1 MLSIIIPTRNRL
13 NRLIVTVNSIIL
25 GCDDSDDFEILIIDN
40 NSDDY
45 TFEALQQNFKLP
57 KIKVFQ
63 ELQIGLVYARHCGL
77 KNSRGN
83 ILAFIDDDIIFGDN
97 WLKQALKLDLEYLEY
112 SLFTGSSFP
121 VYQKY
126 PPNWL
131 QKFWN
136 NDKANKINSCYWLS
150 FIDFGPSIKKIDP
163 NFVWGLNFII
173 RRSALIKYDGFNP
186 DVTSNDRLGFVGDGE
201 SGLTNKMK
209 LAGEQALYLP
219 DLCIHHIASKERLT
233 HEYFI
238 KRAYIQGISD
248 SFTDIRSQQGLQSNK
263 IKLNRFRQILN
274 SLKFILSKK
283 IIHRSKFKFLKE
295 FEEAKLQGYQFH
307 QHLYKNEEEI
317 FDWVNK
323 ENYLD

>member
-1 MLSIIIPTRNRL
+1 MVSIIIPTRNRL
-13 NRLIVTVNSIIL
+13 KSLLLTINSILL
-25 GCDDSDDFEILIIDN
+25 GSVENENFEIIVVDN
-40 NSDDY
+40 GSDEY
-45 TFEALQQNFKLP
+45 SFEELKT
-57 KIKVFQ
+57 KIMHPNVKFILESKV
-63 ELQIGLVYARHCGL
+63 GLVYARNCGF
-77 KNSRGN
+77 KNSQGN
-83 ILAFIDDDIIFGDN
+83 ILAFIDDDIIVGDR
-97 WLKQALKLDLEYLEY
+97 WLVMLLELNTAYLDVN
-112 SLFTGSSFP
+112 LFTGCSFP
-121 VYQKY
+121 IYQIY
-126 PPNWL
+126 PESWINN
-131 QKFWN
+131 FWSY
-136 NDKANKINSCYWLS
+136 DREHKIRHCYSLS
-150 FIDFGPSIKKIDP
+150 LIDFGESSKYIDP
-163 NFVWGLNFII
+163 NYVWGLNFII
-173 RRSALIKYDGFNP
+173 RRSSLITYFGFNP
-186 DVTSNDRLGFVGDGE
+186 DVTSSDRLGFVGDGE

-283 IIHRSKFKFLKE
+283 IIHRSQFKFLKE

-307 QHLYKNEEEI
+307 QNLYRNNQEI

-323 ENYLD
+323 ENYFD